1 MQEYLPFDFY
11 DPLRQD
17 ENRWPK
23 ERIEMKRSKDRI
35 DEIIFMLKKAY
46 PVSKT
51 ALNFETPLQIL
62 VATILSAQCT
72 DEQVNKVTPSLFRKY
87 KTAADFAGANP
98 SVLEEEI
105 RSTGFFRN
113 KTKSIILASK
123 KIVDNFGG
131 KVPERMEDLIT
142 LQGVAR
148 KTANIVL
155 SSGFNKAEGI
165 AVDTHVKRL
174 SYRLGLSKERDPDKI
189 EQDLLKLVP
198 QKDWMDF
205 NYMLVNHGRKT
216 CQARKPDCPACVLN
230 SLCPAAQEFF
240 PSR

>member
-1 MQEYLPFDFY
+1 M
-11 DPLRQD
+11 
-17 ENRWPK
+17 
-23 ERIEMKRSKDRI
+23 
-35 DEIIFMLKKAY
+35 AY

-72 DEQVNKVTPSLFRKY
+72 DEQVNKVTPALFRKY
-87 KTAADFAGANP
+87 KTASDFAQADPGM
-98 SVLEEEI
+98 LEEEI

-113 KTKSIILASK
+113 KTKSIIFASK
-123 KIVDNFGG
+123 KIVEEFEG
-131 KVPERMEDLIT
+131 KVPDRMEDLIT

-174 SYRLGLSKERDPDKI
+174 AQRLGLSKEKNPDKI
-189 EQDLLKLVP
+189 EKDLLKLVP
-198 QKDWMDF
+198 QKDWIDF
-205 NYMLVNHGRKT
+205 NYMLVTHGRKT
-216 CQARKPDCPACVLN
+216 CQARKPNCPQCVLI
-230 SLCPAAQEFF
+230 SLCPSAQEFF
-240 PSR
+240 PSE

>member
-1 MQEYLPFDFY
+1 
-11 DPLRQD
+11 
-17 ENRWPK
+17 
-23 ERIEMKRSKDRI
+23 MKRAKDRI
-35 DEIIFMLKKAY
+35 DQIITKLKMAY

-72 DEQVNKVTPSLFRKY
+72 DEQVNKVTPALFRKY
-87 KTAADFAGANP
+87 KTASDFAQADPGM
-98 SVLEEEI
+98 LEEEI

-113 KTKSIILASK
+113 KTKSIIFASK
-123 KIVDNFGG
+123 KIVEEFEG
-131 KVPERMEDLIT
+131 KVPDRMEDLIM

-174 SYRLGLSKERDPDKI
+174 AQRLGLSKEKNPDKI
-189 EQDLLKLVP
+189 EKDLLKLVP
-198 QKDWMDF
+198 QKDWIDF
-205 NYMLVNHGRKT
+205 NYMLVTHGRKT
-216 CQARKPDCPACVLN
+216 CQARKPNCPQCVLI
-230 SLCPAAQEFF
+230 SLCPSAQEFF
-240 PSR
+240 PSE

>member
-1 MQEYLPFDFY
+1 
-11 DPLRQD
+11 
-17 ENRWPK
+17 
-23 ERIEMKRSKDRI
+23 MKRAKDRI
-35 DEIIFMLKKAY
+35 DQIITKLKMAY

-72 DEQVNKVTPSLFRKY
+72 DEQVNKVTPALFRKY
-87 KTAADFAGANP
+87 KTASDFAQADPGM
-98 SVLEEEI
+98 LEEEI

-113 KTKSIILASK
+113 KTKSIIFASK
-123 KIVDNFGG
+123 KIVEEFEG
-131 KVPERMEDLIT
+131 KVPDRMEDLIT

-174 SYRLGLSKERDPDKI
+174 AQRLGLSKEKNPDKI
-189 EQDLLKLVP
+189 EKDLLKLVP
-198 QKDWMDF
+198 QKDWIDF
-205 NYMLVNHGRKT
+205 NYMLVTHGRKT
-216 CQARKPDCPACVLN
+216 CQARKPNCPQCVLI
-230 SLCPAAQEFF
+230 SLCPSAQEFF
-240 PSR
+240 PSE